1 MTLKKINTL
10 IIDLDNTIFD
20 WFEYWYASFNPIYEH
35 ILKLS
40 ENDVSEVEKD
50 IRRVHQ
56 NHGTS
61 EYSFLI
67 EKLKVLKNIDKKGDR
82 REQFKTAIRASQRG
96 RDQNMQ
102 LYDSVFKSLW
112 DIKKKGT
119 KIIAYTESMAFY
131 SAYRLK
137 RFGLDGVID
146 VLYSPKDHVIPAN
159 TSLDQLR
166 RLPDDY
172 YELQVT
178 KTKHTPAGELKPNPK
193 ILLDIINSEGASV
206 DNCVYIGDSLFK
218 DVAMARDVGILDVYA
233 EYGVSQDKPKYSL
246 LQRVSHWTEEDI
258 IREKEIGAR
267 GHDFEPSIVLKS
279 SFSEI
284 FMYCDFQSFSTHD
297 SDLGLQDN
305 QFALETWKKTVD
317 VQKHFN
323 DLQLKIRNYSIVL
336 IGAMTAAIGFTF
348 QLKMETAIFGGDYPT
363 GIFFVVAS
371 LFAWAAFYI
380 FDFGYHSLLKGAV
393 DHAAKIEKQYEQ
405 KIPGIGLGITIS
417 HASKDVK
424 YFGFKVNSTIRL
436 NLFYIIGGVMLLGL
450 LLGLATSTIDHD
462 IKNVGVEKVISK

>member
-1 MTLKKINTL
+1 MTLKKIDTL

-20 WFEYWYASFNPIYEH
+20 WFAYWYASFNPIYEH
-35 ILKLS
+35 IIKLS
-40 ENDVSEVEKD
+40 ENNVSEIEAD

-56 NHGTS
+56 HHGTS

-67 EKLKVLKNIDKKGDR
+67 EKLSVLNNIGEEGER
-82 REQFKTAIRASQRG
+82 RDQFKTALQASQRG

-102 LYDSVFKSLW
+102 LYDGVFKSLW

-146 VLYSPKDHVIPAN
+146 VLYSPTDHVIPAN

-193 ILLDIINSEGASV
+193 ILLDIINSEGSSI

-233 EYGVSQDKPKYSL
+233 EYGVSQNKPEYSL
-246 LQRVSHWTEEDI
+246 LQKVSHWTEQDVK
-258 IREKEIGAR
+258 REKEIVAK
-267 GHDFEPSIVLKS
+267 GHNFEPSVVLKS
-279 SFSEI
+279 TFSEI
-284 FMYCDFQSFSTHD
+284 FMHCDFQPFSSNN
-297 SDLGLQDN
+297 SDQGIIEN
-305 QFALETWKKTVD
+305 QLALETWKKTVD
-317 VQKHFN
+317 VK
-323 DLQLKIRNYSIVL
+323 SIL
-336 IGAMTAAIGFTF
+336 MIC
-348 QLKMETAIFGGDYPT
+348 
-363 GIFFVVAS
+363 S
-371 LFAWAAFYI
+371 
-380 FDFGYHSLLKGAV
+380 
-393 DHAAKIEKQYEQ
+393 
-405 KIPGIGLGITIS
+405 
-417 HASKDVK
+417 
-424 YFGFKVNSTIRL
+424 
-436 NLFYIIGGVMLLGL
+436 
-450 LLGLATSTIDHD
+450 
-462 IKNVGVEKVISK
+462 